1 LLIYKS
7 VNEKVIFFITSLQRF
22 HRRVHS
28 KRN

>member
-7 VNEKVIFFITSLQRF
+7 INEKVIFFIISLQRF
-22 HRRVHS
+22 RRRVHP